1 MSWKVV
7 RFDMDVKYEGGVPT
21 EYLYPSADGDLVMA
35 QDALDREAINTAR
48 IATLEAQLK
57 LRKLSED
64 DRALL
69 TDIAELVELP
79 TDSTAHAAQ
88 EARNMGALVRRILQ
102 LLK

>member
-7 RFDMDVKYEGGVPT
+7 RWNANVKYEGGVPT
-21 EYLYPSADGDLVMA
+21 EYLDPSADGDLVMA
-35 QDALDREAINTAR
+35 QDALDREAVNAAR

-64 DRALL
+64 DRAML
-69 TDIAELVELP
+69 TDIIELVELP
-79 TDSTAHAAQ
+79 TDSTECAAQ
-88 EARNMGALVRRILQ
+88 QARDMGELMRRILQ